1 MGGLS
6 GVTDTEN
13 TALFYYE
20 GNTVSGISG
29 ISTKAHQMRCCIAA
43 TYVQRNRRF
52 RLAHFFYL
60 IGNINLNRRTKNTHK
75 MGMGN
80 FKESAGMLKNTL

>member
-29 ISTKAHQMRCCIAA
+29 ISNAKSPPKIHYLAE
-43 TYVQRNRRF
+43 TYCEVREGSKPEV
-52 RLAHFFYL
+52 L
-60 IGNINLNRRTKNTHK
+60 
-75 MGMGN
+75 
-80 FKESAGMLKNTL
+80 